1 MRSLYHTSAA
11 DTFSAT
17 QDSTNSHSSSIS
29 SSSTENMI
37 GGDPFYDRFPWF
49 RLIGRSF
56 VFLNSLMHNVPL
68 IQKVAIVSEKGIVK
82 GWLSVALQAVL
93 NSEDNSASD
102 MSATNE
108 PKKFHSRQ
116 SSCVKCVFDDETY
129 FEVNLI
135 LIFDLI
141 GLAKYSVFI
150 FEAAKKS

>member
-1 MRSLYHTSAA
+1 
-11 DTFSAT
+11 
-17 QDSTNSHSSSIS
+17 
-29 SSSTENMI
+29 MI

-102 MSATNE
+102 TPVTNE

-129 FEVNLI
+129 FEVKLI
-135 LIFDLI
+135 LIF
-141 GLAKYSVFI
+141 
-150 FEAAKKS
+150 

>member
-11 DTFSAT
+11 ADTFSAS
-17 QDSTNSHSSSIS
+17 QDSSHSSSIS
-29 SSSTENMI
+29 SSFSSTENMI

-82 GWLSVALQAVL
+82 GWLSVALQAVP
-93 NSEDNSASD
+93 NSDENTSD
-102 MSATNE
+102 TSATNE
-108 PKKFHSRQ
+108 SKKFQSRQ

-129 FEVNLI
+129 FEVN
-135 LIFDLI
+135 
-141 GLAKYSVFI
+141 
-150 FEAAKKS
+150 